1 MAAGSRIPA
10 VSAPAPAMAAAAA
23 AMSPPRGHR
32 GNKQYLPSKPC
43 AHCQRPMTWRRRW
56 ARCWEQVLYCC
67 EACRRAGPAK
77 VRS

>member
-1 MAAGSRIPA
+1 
-10 VSAPAPAMAAAAA
+10 
-23 AMSPPRGHR
+23 MSPPRGHR

-77 VRS
+77 GRS